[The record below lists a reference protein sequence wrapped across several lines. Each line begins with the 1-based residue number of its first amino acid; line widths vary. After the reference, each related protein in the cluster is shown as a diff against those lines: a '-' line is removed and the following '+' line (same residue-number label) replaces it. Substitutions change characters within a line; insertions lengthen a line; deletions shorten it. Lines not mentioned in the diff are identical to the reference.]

1 MLALVI
7 CCMLLVSNVA
17 IVRASSVSAAAHHAD
32 APSWLVNWPDHFRR
46 EAVQDSSALVDV
58 KDDSDE
64 MMAQGLLVKREV
76 RTSLCVSMFVGMF
89 YFVSLSLYLS
99 FFLRSMCD
107 FLHISECIS
116 IHILQGYTY

>member
-17 IVRASSVSAAAHHAD
+17 IVQASSASAAAHHPD

-58 KDDSDE
+58 KDDGDE

-76 RTSLCVSMFVGMF
+76 RTSLCVHVCLNVLFCLSFSF
-89 YFVSLSLYLS
+89 SLVLTSLYV
-99 FFLRSMCD
+99 
-107 FLHISECIS
+107 
-116 IHILQGYTY
+116 